1 MKLKTYC
8 IHGFVERYVTARL
21 GKGSMI
27 FHFRDGVIDNSG
39 RQPAVYVTANPVEQS
54 VLENHP
60 EFKSGAIKLMNVKV
74 IEDPKN
80 NQQEDK
86 KVTVDSVTTLVAARQ
101 YLLEHG
107 ATAEELQNKA
117 AILGYAAK
125 HDIVFP
131 NWK

>member
-60 EFKSGAIKLMNVKV
+60 EFKTGAIRLRDVKV
-74 IEDPKN
+74 VEESKSK
-80 NQQEDK
+80 EETK
-86 KVTVDSVTTLVAARQ
+86 KTTVDSVTTLVAARQ